1 MASLA
6 ILRMIDDNGQT
17 GLGEGKAVHPFFQ
30 PKSATPSAL
39 EHTICNHTTTESN
52 DVVVP
57 PQNVSDTD
65 KPQAEA
71 QPEGQA
77 RKRGRKPKTGIDHG
91 DGDQSKPLP
100 KRRRKA
106 DTETLADC
114 VPKAAPKKR
123 SKAAVG
129 VVEITNL
136 FTPLKKE
143 IETATSNIEDT
154 KDEPVEAK
162 KRDVAQLSAEAATSD
177 ALTATPSSVLNTSTL
192 TKPTKLMMFNPKT
205 GTIGSPPKPKTAKVE
220 EGTDGEKPLPAKAS
234 GKRSRTKLV
243 KIEYGTDETSRLR
256 IGSRVKSVLETPP
269 KPRLSH
275 TPKKNNSSGGSDSS
289 ARIKKSPPKITH
301 PFFGGKGKLSKV
313 SSEPQSSAPHGSHTK
328 AHTLHSSTP
337 ISPVRRG
344 RPLQNTNGNGVMP
357 KFSIKSMGLRIP
369 GAKEP
374 AWPWKDMIHVRGA
387 LPDIP
392 ETQGS
397 MPFISSRKSKGNA
410 VAMPTHDSLIQQLTQ
425 EMNIPALATSIQNIN
440 NDTFAPPPPELRI
453 PRKHFESGSKLQR
466 RILPELK
473 CSSMSANYEKSKA
486 AKKMGGRKELV
497 PDQSGI
503 ATHPPQAVRLFNSI
517 GASLSAFDRSEC
529 ENISWAQKY
538 APINADE
545 VIQPGREAFYL
556 RDWLQALVVQSV
568 DTGAVAGDV
577 DKSGKGKEKVKKA
590 KKRKKLDDFIVS
602 SDEEGN
608 AMDEVSDGE
617 FDCTPSGKF
626 GVLKKTIIRAGDAK
640 RKRLTNTVVIS
651 GPHGCG
657 KTAAVY
663 AVAKELDF
671 EVFEI
676 NSSSRRSG
684 KDVDD
689 KIGDMLTQHHVS
701 HQNARPKQKINDKA
715 EGVEVETCASEDEV
729 AKEVK
734 SGKQK
739 TMQSFFMKKT
749 PAVSVQPAQPAKL
762 GKPAKPAKPAKPP
775 SAAPTDVTEPAI
787 TTSKA
792 TALAKPEPSKG
803 QKQSLILLDEVDI
816 LYDEDKQFW
825 QRVIELIVKSKRP
838 FVMTCNDETL
848 VPLHSLNLHG
858 IFRFS
863 PPPADLAVDRLLL
876 VAANEGHALRRGAV
890 EALYESRHYDL
901 RAATM
906 DLNYWCQIGVGD
918 RRGGFDWFYSRWP
931 KGVDLDD
938 NNEVVRVVSEDTYQ
952 VGMGWLGRD
961 VVIDRPRAVEDELAE
976 QTWHFWNL
984 DVGQQISS
992 DCSAWAHSL
1001 ETVMADRSNRM
1012 AALEMFDRF
1021 SDAVSAADVCSSGAF
1036 ARCKEEQFD
1045 VTTSDLS
1052 PKAYDDY
1059 VLGLPVLD
1067 TPPLI
1072 RHDVL
1077 PTVLPMTLKTLARET
1092 LELGATVLL
1101 PGYEPALHMLDED
1114 KAISMLRKSFT
1125 TPPEDSK
1132 VISRIDFSMAFD
1144 AIAAPE
1150 NPASAFTY
1158 LEPSVFDRNMEP
1170 ITLDVAPYVRS
1181 IVAYDSV
1188 LQQQRLKLS
1197 NLMSEGGRGS
1207 EGAKRMRTTR
1217 AALSAME
1224 GGSRST
1230 TRAEKWFKA
1239 DINPYLVMRTG
1250 GSDWVEPLQVD
1261 TSTVEEDSSS
1271 SSPSPVKLKSAIA
1284 NGGPRKGKG
1293 RKRVVL
1299 QEETDDE
1306 LA

>member
-6 ILRMIDDNGQT
+6 ILRMVDDNGQT
-17 GLGEGKAVHPFFQ
+17 GPGGGKPVHPFFK
-30 PKSATPSAL
+30 PKNAEASAPEYSD
-39 EHTICNHTTTESN
+39 CDNVTTESN
-52 DVVVP
+52 NVLIP
-57 PQNVSDTD
+57 PLKRPESDN
-65 KPQAEA
+65 PPSEA
-71 QPEGQA
+71 QPEKQA
-77 RKRGRKPKTGIDHG
+77 RKRRRKPKIDIDHG
-91 DGDQSKPLP
+91 DGDQSRPQP
-100 KRRRKA
+100 KRRRKT
-106 DTETLADC
+106 DTETPADS
-114 VPKAAPKKR
+114 VPKAAPKR
-123 SKAAVG
+123 RTKAVAG
-129 VVEITNL
+129 VADIANL
-136 FTPLKKE
+136 FTPLKKDN
-143 IETATSNIEDT
+143 ETATSTVGDAKNQQE
-154 KDEPVEAK
+154 EAEK
-162 KRDVAQLSAEAATSD
+162 QETAQPSAEVATVD
-177 ALTATPSSVLNTSTL
+177 ALMATPSSVLNTSTS
-192 TKPTKLMMFNPKT
+192 TKPTKVMMFNRKT
-205 GTIGSPPKPKTAKVE
+205 GTIGSPPKPERAKTE
-220 EGTDGEKPLPAKAS
+220 EGADGEKSLSQMAN
-234 GKRSRTKLV
+234 GKKSRSKLV
-243 KIEYGTDETSRLR
+243 KVEYGTDDTSRVR
-256 IGSRVKSVLETPP
+256 IGSRVQAVLAMPP
-269 KPRLSH
+269 KPRLSQ
-275 TPKKNNSSGGSDSS
+275 TPKKNNSSSGSDPSV
-289 ARIKKSPPKITH
+289 RIKKSPPNITH
-301 PFFGGKGKLSKV
+301 PFFGGKGKLRKASN
-313 SSEPQSSAPHGSHTK
+313 EPQSSAPHGSHTK
-328 AHTLHSSTP
+328 GHTLHSSTP
-337 ISPVRRG
+337 ISPVKRG
-344 RPLQNTNGNGVMP
+344 RPLQNTVGNSVMP
-357 KFSIKSMGLRIP
+357 KFSIKSMGLKIP

-374 AWPWKDMIHVRGA
+374 AWPWKDMVHVRGDV
-387 LPDIP
+387 PDIP
-392 ETQGS
+392 DRRGPLPS
-397 MPFISSRKSKGNA
+397 MSSMSSRKSKGNA
-410 VAMPTHDSLIQQLTQ
+410 VAMRTHDSLIQQLTQ
-425 EMNIPALATSIQNIN
+425 EMDIPAIAASVQQID
-440 NDTFAPPPPELRI
+440 NDSFIPPPPELRL
-453 PRKHFESGSKLQR
+453 PKKHFESGNKLQH
-466 RILPELK
+466 RILPELR
-473 CSSMSANYEKSKA
+473 CSSTAVNHENGKA
-486 AKKMGGRKELV
+486 LKKLAGRKDLV
-497 PDQSGI
+497 SDQNGI
-503 ATHPPQAVRLFNSI
+503 SSHPPQVVRLFDSV
-517 GASLSAFDRSEC
+517 GSSLSAFDKSQC
-529 ENISWAQKY
+529 ENTSWVQKY
-538 APINADE
+538 APISAAE

-556 RDWLQALVVQSV
+556 RDWLQALIVQSV
-568 DTGAVAGDV
+568 DTGAGPGDA
-577 DKSGKGKEKVKKA
+577 DKNGKGKEKMKKT
-590 KKRKKLDDFIVS
+590 KKRKKLDGFIVS

-608 AMDEVSDGE
+608 GLDEVSDGE
-617 FDCTPSGKF
+617 FDFTPSGKF
-626 GVLKKTIIRAGDAK
+626 GVLKKTVIRSGDTK
-640 RKRLTNTVVIS
+640 SKRLTNTVVIS

-701 HQNARPKQKINDKA
+701 HQNARPKQKSNDEAK
-715 EGVEVETCASEDEV
+715 ETEVDTCVSEDEV
-729 AKEVK
+729 AKEIK

-749 PAVSVQPAQPAKL
+749 PAVSV
-762 GKPAKPAKPAKPP
+762 KPAKPKQPAKTTK
-775 SAAPTDVTEPAI
+775 AAPSIPAAAIEPAV
-787 TTSKA
+787 TAYKA
-792 TALAKPEPSKG
+792 AEPGKPEPPKG

-876 VAANEGHALRRGAV
+876 VAASEGHALRREAV
-890 EALYESRHYDL
+890 EALYESRNYDL

-906 DLNYWCQIGVGD
+906 DLNYWCQMGVGD
-918 RRGGFDWFYSRWP
+918 RRGGFDWFYPRWP
-931 KGVDLDD
+931 KGVDLDEH
-938 NNEVVRVVSEDTYQ
+938 NEVVRVVSEDTYQ

-961 VVIDRPRAVEDELAE
+961 VVAEKRPGAVEDELSE
-976 QTWHFWNL
+976 QAWYFWNL

-992 DCSAWAHSL
+992 DCSSWAHSL
-1001 ETVMADRSNRM
+1001 ETVTADRSSRM

-1036 ARCKEEQFD
+1036 ALCKDGQFD

-1052 PKAYDDY
+1052 AKAYDDY

-1072 RHDVL
+1072 RHDIL
-1077 PTVLPMTLKTLARET
+1077 PTVLPMTMRILARAT
-1092 LELGATVLL
+1092 LELGTTVLL
-1101 PGYEPALHMLDED
+1101 PGYEPALRTLDEG
-1114 KAISMLRKSFT
+1114 KAISMLRGSFT

-1132 VISRIDFSMAFD
+1132 VVSRIDFSMAFD

-1150 NPASAFTY
+1150 NAPSAIAY

-1197 NLMSEGGRGS
+1197 NLMSEGGRGGK
-1207 EGAKRMRTTR
+1207 GAKRMRTTR

-1250 GSDWVEPLQVD
+1250 GTGWIEPLQED
-1261 TSTVEEDSSS
+1261 TSTAEEVSTSP
-1271 SSPSPVKLKSAIA
+1271 SPSPVKPLATKAT
-1284 NGGPRKGKG
+1284 GGPRKEKG
-1293 RKRVVL
+1293 RKRVI